1 MNKPTYYEMNLHFL
15 SLGSVPVV
23 IPKDHSFLKK
33 YFKTKIQRQ
42 FLHYYYV
49 FRDKKCFQEHTGI
62 RCDMSF
68 VYKMALKFEWIMNQ
82 YSTAKRTLNFELL
95 GIIQRRRL
103 KLLKNML

>member
-1 MNKPTYYEMNLHFL
+1 MNKPTYYEMNLHFI

-42 FLHYYYV
+42 FLFYYYV
-49 FRDKKCFQEHTGI
+49 FRDSHNFQHHVGV
-62 RCDMSF
+62 RCDASF
-68 VYKMALKFEWIMNQ
+68 VYKMTVKFEWIMAQ
-82 YSTAKRTLNFELL
+82 YNTAKRTLNFELL
-95 GIIQRRRL
+95 GKIQRRRL